1 MLLFSQNVT
10 YLTAYYSQLYTI
22 YDQTL
27 WKTDQF
33 VTLGPFHFIT
43 PAYSNTHVLPM
54 YNAITNHS

>member
-27 WKTDQF
+27 ETDQI
-33 VTLGPFHFIT
+33 VTLCPFHFIA

-54 YNAITNHS
+54 YNAITNYS